1 MVGLQASYFRRIYKG
16 LMLDLILTVVGPV
29 VLLILTYIVSSQME
43 AAGLAVGELS
53 SADAARFPSI
63 VTRLMYAYLVLKYC
77 LAALFELMAVSG
89 LGAAES
95 CSPYFHRSRQWFVA
109 LMVLNAVAM
118 VSRICYVLMDDNDPA
133 LSVWIEKLHLIVE
146 LLLLGVRGK
155 ALFLLL
161 RGEKDVLA
169 SIGDAGAAE
178 RVSALSGRC
187 NLSFLALGAITAID
201 DFIDLLFTLPDLGA
215 LAVVILHGLALIYNV
230 IVYARIILSARDTA
244 RLVAYLSEEV
254 IA

>member
-16 LMLDLILTVVGPV
+16 LLLDLMLTVVSPV
-29 VLLILTYIVSSQME
+29 VIIILGYLVSGQME
-43 AAGLAVGELS
+43 AAGLAVEALS

-63 VTRLMYAYLVLKYC
+63 VTRLMYAYLVLQYC
-77 LAALFELMAVSG
+77 LAALCALMVVSA

-95 CSPYFHRSRQWFVA
+95 CSPCFHRSRQWFVA

-118 VSRICYVLMDDNDPA
+118 VSRIAYVLMDNDPA
-133 LSVWIEKLHLIVE
+133 FSVWIEKLHLIAE
-146 LLLLGVRGK
+146 LFLLGVRGA
-155 ALFLLL
+155 ALCLLL

-169 SIGDAGAAE
+169 SIGDTGAAE
-178 RVSALSGRC
+178 RAFALSKRC
-187 NLSFLALGAITAID
+187 AVSFLVLGTITAID
-201 DFIDLLFTLPDLGA
+201 DFIDLFFTLPDLGA
-215 LAVVILHGLALIYNV
+215 LVIVILHGLALIYNG
-230 IVYARIILSARDTA
+230 IVYAQIILRTRETA